1 MQINRRLI
9 LQFAM
14 VAVMSLVYGSVEVPL
29 SGQEVP
35 VIRLET
41 FS

>member
-29 SGQEVP
+29 S
-35 VIRLET
+35 
-41 FS
+41 